1 MLSSWVGVNLLT
13 IFILLFSIKGKFLN
27 IFEQLDSFFC
37 LYGYRC
43 LNICYFFLCIILIF
57 FFFRKYDNFYEGEF
71 VLYRYKIL
79 FYVVSFIEYLKDV
92 FFVLI

>member
-13 IFILLFSIKGKFLN
+13 IFILLFSIKGKFFN

-43 LNICYFFLCIILIF
+43 LNICYCIMYYFNIF
-57 FFFRKYDNFYEGEF
+57 FFQE
-71 VLYRYKIL
+71 I
-79 FYVVSFIEYLKDV
+79 
-92 FFVLI
+92 